1 MRKWNYLLAAASAVV
16 IGGLTAVPAWA
27 DLTIEYNDSFA
38 PLVENGAANFTKATG
53 EKVNLVKLPSDTY
66 QDRVALDLS
75 SGSAP
80 DLIMVDSFLVS
91 EYAGTGY
98 LLPLDDMLKG
108 WDQFQYYSKGLLDVA
123 SYDGKV
129 YALPT
134 DTDVR
139 MLWYN
144 KADFAKAGLP
154 DPWTPKSWDDVLA
167 AAEKLKAAG
176 VTDPWI
182 IPAGTKREEAATMQ
196 GFYMALLGAG
206 TPTGDTNRLRVRAD
220 DKWIGDSPAIRK
232 ALQLYQDVYVT
243 KKLGD
248 PSVNYTLDDAGVR
261 KAFLDGTIGILA
273 SGSWENSCFWDC
285 TGKNLP
291 SQADRD
297 KIVSY
302 APWPGDGAAGDKA
315 TTNISGG
322 WTIAINAKAP
332 NPSDAFKLLTTIFDK
347 KNFLDWT
354 VLNHRMAVRSDI
366 ATDPAYT
373 ADPYLAKATDLAKDT
388 TGRDTVPGY
397 LKVSALVQQATS
409 DILDGKSVDDVVKA
423 YHDGLVDEFGADK
436 VVTLK

>member
-1 MRKWNYLLAAASAVV
+1 MRKLNLLALTASAAV
-16 IGGLTAVPAWA
+16 ILGGIGPAWA

-53 EKVNLVKLPSDTY
+53 EKVNLVKLPSDGY

-80 DLIMVDSFLVS
+80 DLIMVDSFLVA

-98 LLPLDDMLKG
+98 LAPLDDMLKD
-108 WDQFQYYSKGLLDVA
+108 WNQYQYYSKGLLDVA
-123 SYDGKV
+123 SYNGQV

-144 KADFAKAGLP
+144 KADFAKAGIAE
-154 DPWTPKSWDDVLA
+154 PWQPKTWDDVIST
-167 AAEKLKAAG
+167 AEKLKAAG
-176 VTDPWI
+176 VPDAWV
-182 IPAGTKREEAATMQ
+182 IPAGTKQEEAATMQ

-206 TPTGDTNRLRVRAD
+206 TPDGDTNRLRVRAE

-232 ALQLYQDVYVT
+232 TLGLYREVYID
-243 KKLGD
+243 KKLADG
-248 PSVNYTLDDAGVR
+248 SINYTEDSAQTNADLLSG
-261 KAFLDGTIGILA
+261 KIGIFA
-273 SGSWENSCFWDC
+273 SGSWQNACLWDC
-285 TGKNLP
+285 TGKNVP
-291 SQADRD
+291 SQEERNT
-297 KIVSY
+297 IVGW
-302 APWPGDGAAGDKA
+302 APWPGDGASGDKA

-322 WTIAINAKAP
+322 WTIAINAKA
-332 NPSDAFKLLTTIFDK
+332 SDKADAFKLLTTIFDK
-347 KNFLDWT
+347 QNFLDWT
-354 VLNHRMAVRSDI
+354 VQTHRMAVRSDI

-373 ADPYLAKATDLAKDT
+373 ADPFLAKATELAKDT

-397 LKVSALVQQATS
+397 AKVSALVQQATG
-409 DILDGKSVDDVVKA
+409 DILDGKSVDDAVQE
-423 YHDGLVDEFGADK
+423 YHNALVDEFGEDK

>member
-1 MRKWNYLLAAASAVV
+1 MQKWTLLAAGAAMGVLATV
-16 IGGLTAVPAWA
+16 VPALA
-27 DLTIEYNDSFA
+27 DMSIEYNDSFA
-38 PLVENGAANFTKATG
+38 PLVENGVAAFEAANPGT
-53 EKVNLVKLPSDTY
+53 KVNLIKLPSDGY

-80 DLIMVDSFLVS
+80 DLIMVDSFLVA

-98 LLPLDDMLKG
+98 LLPLDDMVKG

-123 SYDGKV
+123 SFDGKL

-144 KADFAKAGLP
+144 RAAFAKAGLP

-167 AAEKLKAAG
+167 AAQKLKDAG
-176 VTDPWI
+176 ITDPWI

-196 GFYMALLGAG
+196 GFYMAMLGAG
-206 TPTGDTNRLRVRAD
+206 DPNGDTNRLRVRD
-220 DKWIGDSPAIRK
+220 QDKWIGDSPAIR
-232 ALQLYQDVYVT
+232 ATLQLYHDVYVD
-243 KKLGD
+243 KKLGT

-261 KAFLDGTIGILA
+261 KALLDGQIGILA
-273 SGSWENSCFWDC
+273 SGSWENACFWDC

-291 SQADRD
+291 SQAERD
-297 KIVSY
+297 KVVAY
-302 APWPGDGAAGDKA
+302 APWPGDGKPGHKA

-332 NPSDAFKLLTTIFDK
+332 DPATAFKVLTAIIDK

-354 VLNHRMAVRSDI
+354 VTNHRMAVRSDI
-366 ATDPAYT
+366 ASDPAYT
-373 ADPYLAKATDLAKDT
+373 QDPYLAKATDLAKDT

-397 LKVSALVQQATS
+397 SKVSALVQQATAE
-409 DILDGKSVDDVVKA
+409 ILDGKSVDDVVKE
-423 YHDGLVDEFGADK
+423 YHDALVDEFGADK
-436 VVTLK
+436 VVTIQ